1 MRSATRITTAPTAE
15 PLSLAEAR
23 AHLRVDHFA
32 EDGVLAGFIL
42 AARQHIET
50 VCGLALCTT
59 GYTLTL
65 DDFPAGEGINLTRDP
80 VQSVT
85 AVRYVDDA
93 GALVTW
99 SGDQWE
105 ADVYTAPA
113 RVRPRDGYRWPSVAD
128 RLGAVQVEFVA
139 GYGGPEVVPQ
149 AIMQA
154 LRLLVGHFYEHREA
168 VQAGGSVVELPFAVD
183 ALLAPYRR
191 FI

>member
-1 MRSATRITTAPTAE
+1 MSAATRITTPPTAE

-23 AHLRVDHFA
+23 AHLRVDHFD

-42 AARQHIET
+42 AARSHIET

-59 GYTLTL
+59 SYTLTL
-65 DDFPAGEGINLTRDP
+65 DDFPAGQGIALTRDP

-85 AVRYVDDA
+85 AIRYVNDA
-93 GALVTW
+93 GTLVTW
-99 SGDQWE
+99 SGAEWE
-105 ADVYTAPA
+105 ADVNTAPA

-128 RLGAVQVEFVA
+128 RLAAVQVEFVA
-139 GYGGPEVVPQ
+139 GYGGPELVPQ
-149 AIMQA
+149 PIMQA

-168 VQAGGSVVELPFAVD
+168 VQSGGSVVELPFAVD